1 MKEIKSAM
9 NDLQLAAMRPTIG
22 FGNLAAAR
30 AAMTSAIRVALIGA
44 GAPTAYMDKFD
55 KMMSPD

>member
-9 NDLQLAAMRPTIG
+9 NDLQLAAMRPSVG
-22 FGNLAAAR
+22 FGNLADAR
-30 AAMTSAIRVALIGA
+30 AALTSAIRLALISA
-44 GAPTAYMDKFD
+44 GAPAGYMDKFD